1 MKAFVCLAISCL
13 LIGLL
18 YVYVRQQF
26 AVQTNQITQLT
37 GLIKTMAAELTPKAI
52 EPKEKEIERVLDDR
66 IEVSDDSESESD
78 DSDSESDEEEP
89 RVIRLDPP
97 RVEAP
102 RVEAPRAESPRSV
115 EVLPLEISEFAMDL
129 PETLEEAV
137 IDVSSKKIVIETN
150 YESWSLKDLKAK
162 ISELGGPSLKTKKLM
177 VEYLEKKV

>member
-26 AVQTNQITQLT
+26 AAQTSQINQLT

-52 EPKEKEIERVLDDR
+52 EKEKEIERVLDDR

-78 DSDSESDEEEP
+78 DSDSDSDEEIRLEP
-89 RVIRLDPP
+89 KVIRLEP
-97 RVEAP
+97 VEAK
-102 RVEAPRAESPRSV
+102 ADSPRSV
-115 EVLPLEISEFAMDL
+115 DVLPLELSEFAMDL

-137 IDVSSKKIVIETN
+137 LDISSKKINIEPN
-150 YESWSLKDLKAK
+150 YDSWSLKDLKAK
-162 ISELGGPSLKTKKLM
+162 ISELGGPTLKTKKLM

>member
-52 EPKEKEIERVLDDR
+52 EKEKEKEIERVLDDR
-66 IEVSDDSESESD
+66 IEVSDDSDSESD
-78 DSDSESDEEEP
+78 DSGSESDEEP
-89 RVIRLDPP
+89 RVVRLDP
-97 RVEAP
+97 EATP
-102 RVEAPRAESPRSV
+102 PVSVFRTDSPRSV
-115 EVLPLEISEFAMDL
+115 DVLPLEISEFALDL

-137 IDVSSKKIVIETN
+137 IDISSKKINIEPN

>member
-26 AVQTNQITQLT
+26 AVQTNQIAQLT

-52 EPKEKEIERVLDDR
+52 EPKEKEIVDDR

-78 DSDSESDEEEP
+78 DSDSESDEEAP
-89 RVIRLDPP
+89 RVIRLDPEAK
-97 RVEAP
+97 VEIP
-102 RVEAPRAESPRSV
+102 PVVRTESPRSV
-115 EVLPLEISEFAMDL
+115 DVLPLEISEFALDL

-137 IDVSSKKIVIETN
+137 LDISSKKIVIETN